1 MRGTQP
7 WKSNRGRVLRSNST
21 SAEDKLW
28 FHLRDRRLGGFKF
41 VRQFPIGIYFADFV
55 CRREFLIAEIDGGT
69 HGLPAELAK
78 DQEREQALIAFGYKI
93 VRVQNADVYQN
104 IDNVLAQL
112 LGILEGRND

>member
-1 MRGTQP
+1 
-7 WKSNRGRVLRSNST
+7 
-21 SAEDKLW
+21 
-28 FHLRDRRLGGFKF
+28 
-41 VRQFPIGIYFADFV
+41 
-55 CRREFLIAEIDGGT
+55 
-69 HGLPAELAK
+69 LPAELAK